1 MISPPKSL
9 KKKKTEQE
17 WNEENYTAI
26 EK

>member
-9 KKKKTEQE
+9 KKKTEQE